1 MIRRQPSSTRTDT
14 RFPYTTL
21 FRTVRGFTQLQACS
35 GITLEERH
43 YPISLLAG
51 SVPVVVAPHTLAL
64 HEPDTRFAVV
74 GSGSRKKSA
83 FMLAQE
89 LPNASS
95 DNPWAIACNGK
106 TRPLLRDAAPLTPP
120 NILYRKSAGSGK

>member
-21 FRTVRGFTQLQACS
+21 FRTVLGFTQRQACS
-35 GITLEERH
+35 GITPEERH
-43 YPISLLAG
+43 YPISLLTG

-74 GSGSRKKSA
+74 GRSEVHTSELQSLMRLSYAVFCLIKKNS
-83 FMLAQE
+83 
-89 LPNASS
+89 
-95 DNPWAIACNGK
+95 
-106 TRPLLRDAAPLTPP
+106 
-120 NILYRKSAGSGK
+120 ILNNTISINRQSVT